1 MKTMKSFL
9 IRPTFR
15 GLVLALAVTTL
26 ASYVAHAV
34 PYASQVTRSGNTV
47 TFILNQEAQGM
58 VVLRDG
64 ANPVTFTAP
73 VAAGQKTFDMT
84 GYTTYSI
91 IVTGNTA
98 KAWTQ
103 FIPDGGNSARNFWFP
118 NSVAINK
125 NPASTNFGKVY
136 INNGNLATPGTTG
149 AGRVTPDGI
158 YVLRADGEAISGPH
172 TGGQQTTS
180 DGGNY
185 SRFYKINL
193 NPDDDC
199 LYASS
204 YYDDLAFGFN
214 EDLSVCTQ
222 LIDASNK
229 TNIVQNPT
237 NDSDQYVESVYATGS
252 RAAGNL
258 MLYTVN
264 SSYYDTARKG
274 IIAYSLGANLT
285 ATPGDIGTQAVGPDV
300 YKTSPNVYYPS
311 DVDRDS
317 KGNWYT
323 SCYRASANQAPDVMK
338 FDGSLPWPINT
349 VVWNSVGKHD
359 YMRGIGVNEAG
370 GTVAVGR
377 WVGGSGQVYFYDLDT
392 GADRGMLD
400 IGNVARDVAFDVA
413 GNMVSVDNST
423 EFTRF
428 WSPGGY
434 SVATTKSDGTFQ
446 LVKWDDL
453 SVVSTADPSAAEAGP
468 DPAIFTITRSGGPTN
483 ALQVY
488 YTLSG
493 TAVSNVDYTV
503 SPQSPFTFPEG
514 QTSIDITITPIDD
527 GQGEPIETVV
537 LTLATGIYNIV
548 SPASAE
554 ATIADND
561 LSLRYWDINGATAGA
576 GSDSPVGTWGTNPYW
591 STSDNGDAATG
602 AWTDWAGAVF
612 SAGNDAFGTF
622 TVTVSG
628 TQKVGSLSFEDG
640 FVTLDGGSLTL
651 TNFEG
656 IKVFSQAWI
665 NSVLGGASGLTMD
678 GPGNLI
684 LRGANNYTGP
694 TRINGG
700 SLMVGAEGCIPDN
713 SAVIVGATGVLN
725 LLDDTWTGHNETIGS
740 LAGAAGA
747 QAYVP
752 MSYTLTFGGD
762 NTDTLWDG
770 TTTGGGLLTKVGTG
784 IINIGD
790 AGVIAEPLT
799 IAGGTVQINAAGDL
813 GAAGIGNP
821 ITIEN
826 GATLESTS
834 AGIGANFYPTDRPVT
849 VGTGGGTLK
858 ASDSGAILFVQGA
871 SSVISGG
878 TLIYDGPGE
887 TRTYNVEH
895 TFAKLIV
902 KGGLYTAG
910 QSVNPGYATSFGA
923 IPAAPTADAITLQT
937 GGQIRK
943 AGGQNVFLDPF
954 QGITLGSGGGTIR
967 AYGGNVGAG
976 TFGIPGTISG
986 SGPLTLNAAV
996 DAGFGPIIVLGGNN
1010 TYSGGTT
1017 LAAGVVYVTNS
1028 AAGSGTGSGSVT
1040 VNGATLGGDG
1050 AMGGPV
1056 VFNGGNL
1063 SPGYSFNLGP
1073 LPVTP
1078 VTKDIARL
1086 VLTNGLN
1093 LSAGGVNTWQLG
1105 ALSVANPGTDFDQVA
1120 VTGGNVTLGG
1130 TSTLAI
1136 GFTGTAT
1143 APNESEPFWQE
1154 PRQWKVIA
1162 LSGGGSVSGNFS
1174 AITGTAG
1181 ITNGTFSTMVDAT
1194 GVTLVYSLGSAPS
1207 AVTNMTISTGPAAG
1221 QLTIGY
1227 SGGGGSQF
1235 VLCRSFNIAQT
1246 PITTWDRVATNATSP
1261 GSFAITIG
1269 ADPKAFYYIKA
1280 E

>member
-15 GLVLALAVTTL
+15 GLVLALAVTALT
-26 ASYVAHAV
+26 SYVAHAV

-73 VAAGQKTFDMT
+73 VAAGEKTFDMT

-91 IVTGNTA
+91 IVTGSTP
-98 KAWTQ
+98 KAWSQ
-103 FIPDGGNSARNFWFP
+103 FIPDGTDRNFYYP

-136 INNGNLATPGTTG
+136 ISNNNRPTPGLTG
-149 AGRVTPDGI
+149 AKRLTTDGIFVLRPDG
-158 YVLRADGEAISGPH
+158 VAINTAPYN
-172 TGGQQTTS
+172 GGLSLTNDS
-180 DGGNY
+180 SNY
-185 SRFYKINL
+185 SNPYRINL

-199 LYASS
+199 LYFTSF
-204 YYDDLAFGFN
+204 YDDLAFGFSA
-214 EDLSVCTQ
+214 DMSTVTQ

-229 TNIVQNPT
+229 SNPVG
-237 NDSDQYVESVYATGS
+237 NSNSGQYVESIYATGS

-258 MLYTVN
+258 MIYTTDSN
-264 SSYYDTARKG
+264 YYDAPRRG
-274 IIAYSLGANLT
+274 VIAYSLGANAT
-285 ATPGDIGTQAVGPDV
+285 ATSGDTGTQVLGPGGF
-300 YKTSPNVYYPS
+300 SGYYPS
-311 DVDRDS
+311 DIERDS
-317 KGNWYT
+317 SGNWYT
-323 SCYRASANQAPDVMK
+323 STYRGSDNQAPDIK
-338 FDGSLPWPINT
+338 KWDGTAAWPNT
-349 VVWNSVGKHD
+349 TPLWDAAGKHL
-359 YMRGIGVNEAG
+359 YVRGLGINEAG
-370 GTVAVGR
+370 GTAAVGKYLSS
-377 WVGGSGQVYFYDLDT
+377 SGQVYFYDIAT
-392 GADRGMLD
+392 GAAKEVLD

-413 GNMVSVDNST
+413 GNMVSVDNSL
-423 EFTRF
+423 EYARF

-434 SVATTKSDGTFQ
+434 SEATTKSDGTFQ
-446 LVKWDDL
+446 LVKWDDM
-453 SVVSTADPSAAEAGP
+453 SVVSTTDPTASEAGP

-488 YTLSG
+488 YALSG

-514 QTSIDITITPIDD
+514 QTSIDITITPTDD

-537 LTLATGIYNIV
+537 LTLATGIYNVV
-548 SPASAE
+548 SPASAQV
-554 ATIADND
+554 TITDND
-561 LSLRYWDINGATAGA
+561 LLLRYWDTNGVTAGA
-576 GSDSPVGTWGTNPYW
+576 GSDTPVGTWGTDSYW
-591 STSDNGDAATG
+591 SASDTGEAATA

-628 TQKVGSLSFEDG
+628 TQKVGGLSFEDG

-656 IKVFSQAWI
+656 IKVFSSGWI
-665 NSVLGGASGLTMD
+665 NSVLGGASGLTLD

-684 LRGANNYTGP
+684 LRGANNYTGS
-694 TRINGG
+694 TKINGG
-700 SLMVGAEGCIPDN
+700 SLMVGADGCIPDN

-740 LAGAAGA
+740 LAGVAGA
-747 QAYVP
+747 QVSVP
-752 MSYTLTFGGD
+752 GTYTLTFGGD

-790 AGVIAEPLT
+790 AGVITEPLT
-799 IAGGTVQINAAGDL
+799 IAGGTVQISTAGDL

-821 ITIEN
+821 ITIQN
-826 GATLESTS
+826 GAALESTS
-834 AGIGANFYPTDRPVT
+834 AGIGVNFYPTDRPIT
-849 VGTGGGTLK
+849 IGTGGGTLK

-878 TLIYDGPGE
+878 TLTYDGPGE

-986 SGPLTLNAAV
+986 SGPLTLNAAA
-996 DAGFGPIIVLGGNN
+996 DAGYDPIIVLGGNN

-1017 LAAGVVYVTNS
+1017 LAAGAVYVTNS

-1056 VFNGGNL
+1056 VVNGGNL

-1130 TSTLAI
+1130 TSKLAI
-1136 GFTGTAT
+1136 GFIGTAT
-1143 APNESEPFWQE
+1143 APNESEPFWQQQ
-1154 PRQWKVIA
+1154 RQWKVIA

-1174 AITGTAG
+1174 AITGTGG
-1181 ITNGTFSTMVDAT
+1181 ITKGSFSTTVDAT
-1194 GVTLVYSLGSAPS
+1194 GVTLVYNPGSAP
-1207 AVTNMTISTGPAAG
+1207 AGVTNMTISAGPNAG
-1221 QLTIGY
+1221 ELSIGY

-1261 GSFAITIG
+1261 GSFTITIG
-1269 ADPKAFYYIKA
+1269 SDPKAFYYIKA